1 MPEQPRLFAEPP
13 KVFTVSALTAEIRTL
28 LTREFDDIRVSGEIS
43 SYKVWPSGHAYFTL
57 KDQNSQLRCVLF
69 RNALRLMRFKPQDGL
84 AVIARGSVDVR
95 EERGEYQFIVS
106 SLEPQGLGELQLAFE
121 QLKKRLE
128 AEGLFAA
135 ARKRPLPKFPTRIGM
150 VTSPKGAVI
159 RDMLNI
165 LGRRFPGLQVR
176 LYPTL
181 VQGESAAAGVCEGIE
196 HFSKSG
202 WAEVVIVGRGG
213 GSLEDLWAFNEE
225 SVARAIAACSV
236 PVVSAVGHETD
247 FTIADFVADLRA
259 PTPSAAAELVVPN
272 LEDIL
277 EHIRATAARSER
289 AMHYR
294 LAITSRRLTE
304 RGITKATGLL
314 QRRIGRLLQRVD
326 DLEYRSRTRMTAAI
340 ATDRRLFEDLQRRL
354 RSQDLRVRVMRGRQR
369 LALAEHSAGQA
380 MLGRLHGARRRLD
393 PLAARLETLSPLRVL
408 ERGYSIVQMPDGR
421 VVTRYEDAPVEAKI
435 RVRLAKGQLG
445 ARVEESR
452 E

>member
-1 MPEQPRLFAEPP
+1 MPEQPSLFAEPP
-13 KVFTVSALTAEIRTL
+13 KVFTVSALTAEIRSL
-28 LTREFDDIRVSGEIS
+28 LAREFDDIRVSGEIS

-57 KDQNSQLRCVLF
+57 KDQSSQLRCVLF

-106 SLEPQGLGELQLAFE
+106 ALEPQGLGELQLAFE
-121 QLKKRLE
+121 QLKKKLE

-135 ARKRPLPKFPTRIGM
+135 ERKRPLPKFPQRIGI

-165 LGRRFPGLQVR
+165 LGRRFPGLTVR

-181 VQGESAAAGVCEGIE
+181 VQGENAAAGICEGIE
-196 HFSKSG
+196 YFSKSS
-202 WAEVVIVGRGG
+202 WAEVVVVGRGG

-236 PVVSAVGHETD
+236 PVISAVGHETD

-326 DLEYRSRTRMTAAI
+326 DLEYRSRTKMAAAI
-340 ATDRRLFEDLQRRL
+340 AADRRLFEDLQRRL

-380 MLGRLHGARRRLD
+380 MLGRLHRARRRLD
-393 PLAARLETLSPLRVL
+393 PLAARLEALSPLRVL
-408 ERGYSIVQMPDGR
+408 ERGYSIVQTPDGR
-421 VVTRYEDAPVEAKI
+421 VVTQYEDAPVDAKI
-435 RVRLAKGQLG
+435 RVRLAKGQLA